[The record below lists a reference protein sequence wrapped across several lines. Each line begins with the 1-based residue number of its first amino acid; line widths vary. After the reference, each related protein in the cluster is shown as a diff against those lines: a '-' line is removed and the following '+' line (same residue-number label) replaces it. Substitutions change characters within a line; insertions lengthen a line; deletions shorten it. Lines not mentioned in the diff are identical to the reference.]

1 MLILAIIVSGMV
13 VGWIA
18 QFLMGRNSSEIDWR
32 IAFLAGIGGSF
43 VGGLLA
49 SLIAGDGL
57 ALKPSGII
65 GSIVGAVI
73 ITAAWQQYNKKQ
85 LEAALAAADKK
96 PWDK

>member
-1 MLILAIIVSGMV
+1 MLILAIIVGGMT

-18 QFLMGRNSSEIDWR
+18 QFLMGRNSSEVDWR